1 MAIFAA
7 VGSLYAL
14 AISGVL
20 GLSDC
25 NEENLALMEN
35 PCLPDFKPILIG
47 LSVLVIVTCG
57 LLIIINIIGAGCYC
71 NKPRAFGFVSGYEAL
86 MTSQTRM
93 FTETQRGRQQN
104 GSSSQQTGAEY
115 QSVSD
120 GGNQSMQ
127 SQVQP
132 SAPSAIGEGANEEEY
147 LPRKSNIKEVPPP
160 SYDEVM
166 TKQ

>member
-93 FTETQRGRQQN
+93 FTETQRGRHQY
-104 GSSSQQTGAEY
+104 GSSSQQAAAEY
-115 QSVSD
+115 QSDSG

-132 SAPSAIGEGANEEEY
+132 SGPAAIGEGANEEEY
-147 LPRKSNIKEVPPP
+147 SHRKSLIKEVPPP

-166 TKQ
+166 MKQ

>member
-93 FTETQRGRQQN
+93 FTETQRY
-104 GSSSQQTGAEY
+104 GSSSQQAAAEY
-115 QSVSD
+115 QSDSG

-132 SAPSAIGEGANEEEY
+132 SGPAAIGEGANEEEY
-147 LPRKSNIKEVPPP
+147 SHRKSLIKEVSPP

-166 TKQ
+166 MNQ